1 MSVQAI
7 TWALSF
13 DVESASEKAILLVLA
28 NYADGAG
35 VCFPGQEN
43 IAKQAA
49 CSERTVRRVL
59 ESFEER
65 GVIARVERR
74 RRDGSR
80 TSDSIALTAF
90 SQPATV
96 SACAEPTGQSV
107 TSNRPSCPNL
117 PDTVSGLTTFEP
129 SEEPSGE
136 KRERST
142 RLPEGWTPDPEDFLK
157 ALDLI
162 GPDRAA
168 AELEKFTDY
177 WRAVPGAKGR
187 KLDWPATY
195 RNWIR
200 RTAESKP
207 RNDPQRPDRH
217 TAQLGHLHRVFA
229 AMGDVDD
236 RPVERGREDRGHS
249 GDEGRLRSLPPA
261 A

>member
-59 ESFEER
+59 DGFEER

-80 TSDSIALTAF
+80 TSDSIFLTAF
-90 SQPATV
+90 AQPATV
-96 SACAEPTGQSV
+96 TACDEPTGQSV
-107 TSNRPSCPNL
+107 TTNRPSCPNL
-117 PDTVSGLTTFEP
+117 PATVTGPTTFEP
-129 SEEPSGE
+129 SEDTSGE
-136 KRERST
+136 PRERAT
-142 RLPEGWTPDPEDFLK
+142 RLPEGWGPIPNDFLK
-157 ALDLI
+157 AIDLI

-168 AELEKFTDY
+168 TELEKFHDY

-187 KLDWPATY
+187 KLDWSATF

-200 RTAESKP
+200 RAAESKP
-207 RNDPQRPDRH
+207 RNDRPNSHRPSKLDHLDDIARAMAASRHGSVEPDR
-217 TAQLGHLHRVFA
+217 
-229 AMGDVDD
+229 GDRFD
-236 RPVERGREDRGHS
+236 P
-249 GDEGRLRSLPPA
+249 GDEGRGRYLPPA